1 MITPE
6 TNQVKSKFFD
16 NLSRLVYGLTP
27 EDFFSIKTNKGKVK
41 GTILDYLKVFDRQFV
56 DPATKEPREIDD
68 ILRKNFYSFDIE
80 LFYISETNELKV
92 LDFGKRTI
100 KPPSLAKFKLT
111 SAITDR
117 LTFFVTPDTQTLKE
131 YLSIKEQEKRF
142 DFIFDKIKQ
151 EAIKTLEFW
160 TLIELESSARFFSVL
175 CNKFPIEFISD
186 KELESIF
193 LNYKESDPSQFD
205 FLLETL
211 MNVTIS
217 KSESNRIRKIY
228 KSVLKKGKE

>member
-1 MITPE
+1 MITSE

-100 KPPSLAKFKLT
+100 KPPSLTKFKLT
-111 SAITDR
+111 SAIT
-117 LTFFVTPDTQTLKE
+117 DTQTLKE

-142 DFIFDKIKQ
+142 LFVFDKIKNK
-151 EAIKTLEFW
+151 AIKTLEFW
-160 TLIELESSARFFSVL
+160 ISIELEESKRFFAVL
-175 CNKFPIEFISD
+175 ANKFPIEFISN
-186 KELESIF
+186 KELELVF
-193 LNYKESDPSQFD
+193 TNYYNESDNSQFE

-211 MNVTIS
+211 KGVTNS
-217 KSESNRIRKIY
+217 KSESNRIEKIY
-228 KSVLKKGKE
+228 KTVLRKGNE

>member
-1 MITPE
+1 M
-6 TNQVKSKFFD
+6 
-16 NLSRLVYGLTP
+16 
-27 EDFFSIKTNKGKVK
+27 
-41 GTILDYLKVFDRQFV
+41 
-56 DPATKEPREIDD
+56 
-68 ILRKNFYSFDIE
+68 
-80 LFYISETNELKV
+80 
-92 LDFGKRTI
+92 
-100 KPPSLAKFKLT
+100 
-111 SAITDR
+111 
-117 LTFFVTPDTQTLKE
+117 KE

>member
-1 MITPE
+1 MITSE

-41 GTILDYLKVFDRQFV
+41 GTILDHLKVFDRQFV
-56 DPATKEPREIDD
+56 DPATKEIRNQDK

-80 LFYISETNELKV
+80 LFYIAETNELKV

-100 KPPSLAKFKLT
+100 KPPSLTKFKLT
-111 SAITDR
+111 SAIT
-117 LTFFVTPDTQTLKE
+117 DTQTLKE

-142 DFIFDKIKQ
+142 LFVFDKIKNK
-151 EAIKTLEFW
+151 AIKTLEFW
-160 TLIELESSARFFSVL
+160 ISIELEESKRFFAVL
-175 CNKFPIEFISD
+175 ANKFPIEFISD
-186 KELESIF
+186 KELKLIF
-193 LNYKESDPSQFD
+193 TNYYNEYDQSQFE

-211 MNVTIS
+211 MAVTNS
-217 KSESNRIRKIY
+217 KSTGNRIEKIY
-228 KSVLKKGKE
+228 KAVLKKGNE

>member
-27 EDFFSIKTNKGKVK
+27 EDFFSIKTNKGKAK
-41 GTILDYLKVFDRQFV
+41 GTILDYLKVFDRQFIN
-56 DPATKEPREIDD
+56 PRTKEPREIDD

-228 KSVLKKGKE
+228 KSVLRKGNE

>member
-1 MITPE
+1 MHIPLSYTLE
-6 TNQVKSKFFD
+6 FFQELLQTEAINKGVSNGII
-16 NLSRLVYGLTP
+16 NLLVYRNLEENLP
-27 EDFFSIKTNKGKVK
+27 LPKRSVSF
-41 GTILDYLKVFDRQFV
+41 YFDI
-56 DPATKEPREIDD
+56 TEIDD

-205 FLLETL
+205 FLLFQYQ
-211 MNVTIS
+211 VQ
-217 KSESNRIRKIY
+217 
-228 KSVLKKGKE
+228 VLSLLK